1 VKNVMV
7 VIPALNEEGSIASVV
22 RGLRD
27 RGFERIRVIDN
38 GSSDDTAGR
47 ALRGGRCV
55 SRTTPRLRERMPERH
70 LETSVGH

>member
-1 VKNVMV
+1 MKNVMV

-47 ALRGGRCV
+47 ALRGGRC
-55 SRTTPRLRERMPERH
+55 L
-70 LETSVGH
+70 